1 MALYHDYRPQN
12 FSEIIGQEHVTK
24 TLKNQLK
31 EGDFSHAYL
40 FSGPRGIGKTTT
52 ARTLAKSLNC
62 PTKEGSE
69 VEPDNSTQCCKEI
82 NESRSI
88 DVIEID
94 AASHTGVQNVRDQ
107 IIENAQ
113 FQPTKLDYKVFII
126 DEVHM
131 LSKSAFNA
139 LLKTLEEP
147 PEYVV
152 FVLATTEPEELPDT
166 IVSRCQ
172 RFDFK
177 KIPHEVFKEH
187 LEKIAEK
194 EKIEVSDSILNR
206 IIDKSDGCIRDG
218 ISLLDQLNSTS
229 EDGEITEETAS
240 LILPKAKN
248 EDALEF
254 INILLEED
262 TKEGLRKVNRL
273 AQEGVH
279 MPEFTLDC
287 IELLRFMMMK
297 KAEAKSNRA
306 GVDFTKE
313 VKKTLTQYTKK
324 ISYNQIVDLADLF
337 LERKEEIKQ
346 APLPQ
351 LPIELLVLQWC
362 EPSSSHSP
370 DSKNNPK
377 KPNTTKKSDSSSN
390 KNKDQN
396 SEQKNEEPQK
406 SKQSNQTNAN
416 QPQKAKDDT
425 SSSKNESTQER
436 KQDRENKNEKETKDK
451 GDKQLLEET
460 KENWN
465 KFIEEIEDRSPSL
478 VFILKMAQAVEAEEG
493 TVKIEVEYGFHKEKL
508 TQKENQKHVKQALC
522 TAIDKDVSMEVTVG
536 TDEDDEE
543 VEEIAAA
550 LGGEVVN

>member
-1 MALYHDYRPQN
+1 MALYHKYRPQT
-12 FSEIIGQEHVTK
+12 FEEIVGQNHVTK

-31 EGDFSHAYL
+31 EDDFAHAYL

-52 ARTLAKSLNC
+52 ARILAKSLNC
-62 PTKEGSE
+62 PQEDS
-69 VEPDNSTQCCKEI
+69 VEPDNDTKCAKEI
-82 NESRSI
+82 EQSRSI

-94 AASHTGVQNVRDQ
+94 AASHTGVQNVREQ

-166 IVSRCQ
+166 IISRCQ

-177 KIPHEVFKEH
+177 KIPHDIFKKH
-187 LEKIAEK
+187 LQKISKQED
-194 EKIEVSDSILNR
+194 IEVPENILDR
-206 IIDKSDGCIRDG
+206 IINKSDGCIRDG
-218 ISLLDQLNSTS
+218 ISLLDQLNAAS
-229 EDGEITEETAS
+229 DGEITEESAS
-240 LILPKAKN
+240 LVLPKAKN

-254 INILLEED
+254 LNILIAQD
-262 TKEGLRKVNRL
+262 TKEGLKKVNRL
-273 AQEGVH
+273 AEEGVH

-287 IELLRFMMMK
+287 IELLRYMMMK
-297 KAEAKSNRA
+297 KANAKSNRA
-306 GVDFTKE
+306 GVDFTKQ
-313 VKKTLTQYTKK
+313 VKKTLNKYSKK
-324 ISYNQIVDLADLF
+324 ISYNNIVNLIDLF
-337 LERKEEIKQ
+337 LSRKEEIKQ

-362 EPSSSHSP
+362 EP
-370 DSKNNPK
+370 DSKSGDQNNPADKNSKQKQK
-377 KPNTTKKSDSSSN
+377 KKERKAKASEKQKENQNNNQKDQKVQKTETDKEDSPENENQSQKNKQQEKEEDQQEPDKDKDSSS
-390 KNKDQN
+390 
-396 SEQKNEEPQK
+396 S
-406 SKQSNQTNAN
+406 
-416 QPQKAKDDT
+416 
-425 SSSKNESTQER
+425 
-436 KQDRENKNEKETKDK
+436 
-451 GDKQLLEET
+451 QLLSEA
-460 KENWN
+460 KQNWG

-478 VFILKMAQAVEAEEG
+478 VFILKMARAIDTNG
-493 TVKIEVEYGFHKEKL
+493 DTVKIEVEYGFHKQKL
-508 TQKENQKHVKQALC
+508 TQKENQQKVEQALSA
-522 TAIDKDVSMEVTVG
+522 AIDQEVSMSVAVKSEG
-536 TDEDDEE
+536 EDDEE